1 MHAENLHIDFEA
13 LAGKYL
19 AGEASEDEIRL
30 LEEWVKQN
38 EANRRRFL
46 AYKKTWQL
54 SRPEKPV
61 DVDAAWRKLEPA
73 LQQES
78 RLIDFP
84 KKRNSWQLVF
94 RIAAAV
100 LLLVAV
106 GFVLLNIF
114 GKHET
119 TLTAQDTIIT
129 ETLPD
134 GSTIT
139 LNRGAEL
146 SYSGDYNKEKRIV
159 RLDGDGFFEVT
170 PDQEKPFIVKSKD
183 IEVEVLGT
191 KFYVNSGKLG
201 ETANVAVSFGKVS
214 VSSGTTGSVVLT
226 QGEQAVFDREKQ
238 TLKKQETIN
247 RNILA
252 WKTGKLVFEDENLG
266 RVVQLIE
273 DLYRIEVELSDP
285 ELKKCRITASFDN
298 IPADTVL
305 SIISETLGIDLIK
318 KDGIFVLQGEECR

>member
-1 MHAENLHIDFEA
+1 MHNEKSHIDFEA
-13 LAGKYL
+13 LTGKYL

-38 EANRRRFL
+38 EDNRRRFIT
-46 AYKKTWQL
+46 YKKTWQL
-54 SRPEKPV
+54 SLPEKPV

-73 LQQES
+73 LQQKS

-84 KKRNSWQLVF
+84 KKRTSWQLVF

-100 LLLVAV
+100 LLLVAL

-119 TLTAQDTIIT
+119 TLIARDAIIT
-129 ETLPD
+129 KTLPD

-159 RLDGDGFFEVT
+159 RLEGDGFFEVS

-191 KFYVNSGKLG
+191 KFYVNSGKVG
-201 ETANVAVSFGKVS
+201 EKANVAVSSGKVS
-214 VSSGTTGSVVLT
+214 VSSGTTGSIILT
-226 QGEQAVFDREKQ
+226 RGEQAVFDRKSRV
-238 TLKKQETIN
+238 LKKQETTD

-252 WKTGKLVFEDENLG
+252 WKTGKLVFEDENLD
-266 RVVQLIE
+266 RVVGLIE
-273 DLYRIEVELSDP
+273 DVYHTDIEFSDP
-285 ELKKCRITASFDN
+285 ELKKCRITATFDN
-298 IPADTVL
+298 MPVDAVL
-305 SIISETLGIDLIK
+305 SIISETLGIEFTK